1 MPMFDWLS
9 LLSSSPV
16 GIIEI
21 GLREEP
27 CSFLIVLTLILFSS
41 EHGLIFGR
49 KMIRDVITVNFYL
62 PFIGLA
68 DRTPIQRT
76 FANNGS
82 VSVDRD
88 VASDFCLNVF
98 ELRVVNV
105 YCTLPLLHVL
115 FLEEWVVATDFIDNA
130 DLLLLLERSHLF
142 ELSVGSRHARLE

>member
-88 VASDFCLNVF
+88 VASDFCLDVF

-115 FLEEWVVATDFIDNA
+115 FLEE
-130 DLLLLLERSHLF
+130 
-142 ELSVGSRHARLE
+142 